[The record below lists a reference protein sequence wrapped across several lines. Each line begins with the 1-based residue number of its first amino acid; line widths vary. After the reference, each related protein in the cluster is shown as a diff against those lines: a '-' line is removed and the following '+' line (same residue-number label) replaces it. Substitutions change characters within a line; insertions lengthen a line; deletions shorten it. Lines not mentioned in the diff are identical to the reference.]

1 MKCMNH
7 RPKTQFLS
15 KQSDPSSSVMSNCP
29 EMTRFVS
36 PAFAGYK
43 PCYSLRYMNIFCFKE
58 LPSPPLTPRLLSLP
72 GSCRINLSLFS
83 SPSGIAPQG
92 PEHRLSTPCSV
103 WDCKGRNFFS
113 NPQNFFLL
121 FSRNQ
126 KPTKSPLHQTP
137 EKHLNEQPSPPK
149 RDAKVGSIYSTCKS
163 VLLFFYRFLP

>member
-103 WDCKGRNFFS
+103 WDCKGRNFFLTRKT
-113 NPQNFFLL
+113 FFY
-121 FSRNQ
+121 FFPGTRNQ
-126 KPTKSPLHQTP
+126 PNPHSIKPRKNISM
-137 EKHLNEQPSPPK
+137 NN
-149 RDAKVGSIYSTCKS
+149 R
-163 VLLFFYRFLP
+163 LLRNGTQR